1 MNTTEKGLNIIADK
15 DKIIRQYRDNVRV
28 TSIAKYYGVVESTIY
43 LHLKNWGIP
52 LRHGAWVKKA
62 IPRKHYKVK
71 KSAELLARI
80 AENTAINDKK
90 IKYVEFKETT
100 EDQILVRNIIRHPLF
115 Y

>member
-1 MNTTEKGLNIIADK
+1 MNKNKTGAIIRADK
-15 DKIIRQYRDNVRV
+15 DKIIRLYRDNMRV
-28 TSIAKYYGVVESTIY
+28 TAIADKYGVVESTIY
-43 LHLKNWGIP
+43 MHLKNWGIP
-52 LRHGAWVKKA
+52 LRHGAWIKQAK
-62 IPRKHYKVK
+62 PRKHWKVK
-71 KSAELLARI
+71 KSAELLARM